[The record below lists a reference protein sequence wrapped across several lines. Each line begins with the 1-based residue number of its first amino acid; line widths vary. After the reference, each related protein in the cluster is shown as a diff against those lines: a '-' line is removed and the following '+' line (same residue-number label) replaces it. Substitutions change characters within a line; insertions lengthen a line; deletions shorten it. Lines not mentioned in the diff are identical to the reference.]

1 MRKLTNLLIGIFV
14 ILDLILIFKTRTI
27 SYTLICLSFV
37 VIMLFPKICRIFKMG
52 FSVFLEFSFVL
63 FVILAQFFGSILNF
77 YDKIYWYDSFT
88 HFLSGILSALFAF
101 VILSKLKVNSKSVL
115 FNIIFMISFT
125 MLVAS
130 LWEVFEFISNSI
142 FKTDPQKVL
151 TTGVTDTMKD
161 MICAFFGSLI
171 FSIMYLYD
179 YVKRKK
185 IFNKLFN

>member
-37 VIMLFPKICRIFKMG
+37 VIMLFPKICRIFKMD

-77 YDKIYWYDSFT
+77 YDKFYWYDSFT

-101 VILSKLKVNSKSVL
+101 VIFQTFREIERSV
-115 FNIIFMISFT
+115 SF
-125 MLVAS
+125 
-130 LWEVFEFISNSI
+130 
-142 FKTDPQKVL
+142 
-151 TTGVTDTMKD
+151 
-161 MICAFFGSLI
+161 
-171 FSIMYLYD
+171 
-179 YVKRKK
+179 
-185 IFNKLFN
+185 

>member
-37 VIMLFPKICRIFKMG
+37 VIMLFPKICRIFKMD

-77 YDKIYWYDSFT
+77 YDKFYWYDSFT

-101 VILSKLKVNSKSVL
+101 VILTKLKVNSKSVL
-115 FNIIFMISFT
+115 FNILFMISFT

-171 FSIMYLYD
+171 FSILYLYD
-179 YVKRKK
+179 YVKRKRIFNK
-185 IFNKLFN
+185 IFN